1 MRISYLFVTLLAV
14 CVLVSGE
21 ELVPTPGNFK
31 LSASVPSINNI
42 MTMALT
48 ILPNYMINNKTFE
61 FSFKQTGLLYK
72 IKIDKIYVDTVAINN
87 KEFEFLPGTN
97 TLRIVFSDVDIVTKV
112 HGTVYAL
119 YFIPLETTDMV
130 IKGFKFACDLEAVNG
145 TDGVHW

>member
-1 MRISYLFVTLLAV
+1 MLAAFAFAT
-14 CVLVSGE
+14 GE
-21 ELVPTPGNFK
+21 ELTPQPGNLK

-42 MTMALT
+42 MTMAMT

-72 IKIDKIYVDTVAINN
+72 INIDKIYVDTVAINN

-112 HGTVYAL
+112 HGKVYAL
-119 YFIPLETTDMV
+119 YFIPLETSDMV
-130 IKGFKFACDLEAVNG
+130 LKGFKFAADLEVVNG
-145 TDGVHW
+145 TDGVHWQLRSVT